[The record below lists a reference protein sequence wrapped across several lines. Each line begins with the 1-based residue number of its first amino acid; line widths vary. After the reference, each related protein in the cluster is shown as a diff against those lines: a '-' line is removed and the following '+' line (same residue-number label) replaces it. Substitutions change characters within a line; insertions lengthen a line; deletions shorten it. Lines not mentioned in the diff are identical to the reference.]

1 MGNKFKLSDM
11 MPNAWFYKLRDMS
24 RSRKRNSSKGVKK
37 NKVTSPTTSTSTS
50 QMSQQR
56 YSNFFAIEPHRAGKL
71 YLYNSPIHS
80 KHSEIPFTDSPRRSS
95 KRRSRRKAIYKPSP
109 KVISPIESSS
119 ESNLHEYATSDSEND
134 KFTVPDHFPNGLAS
148 DCSCRISSSTNDII
162 IDMKNES
169 FTEKLDE
176 FDTISQLGLA
186 PIFTKPVKFNDDYKV
201 IESTHEFI
209 RSTKLDELKTHQLKE
224 KNRRTKRERKTSPI
238 SRVSSANSTGIR
250 LRVNS
255 PKLANKKVQGYA
267 RKSVSCK
274 DSSLSADFPE
284 GFAVVKSSFDPQRD
298 FKESMVEMIMEN
310 NIRESKDLENLL
322 ACYLSLN
329 SGEYHELIVKAFE
342 QIWYDRAQ
350 LKM

>member
-119 ESNLHEYATSDSEND
+119 ESNLHEYATSDSESD

-148 DCSCRISSSTNDII
+148 DCSCRISSSTNDICKI
-162 IDMKNES
+162 
-169 FTEKLDE
+169 
-176 FDTISQLGLA
+176 
-186 PIFTKPVKFNDDYKV
+186 
-201 IESTHEFI
+201 
-209 RSTKLDELKTHQLKE
+209 
-224 KNRRTKRERKTSPI
+224 
-238 SRVSSANSTGIR
+238 
-250 LRVNS
+250 
-255 PKLANKKVQGYA
+255 GYSHHTLCV
-267 RKSVSCK
+267 R
-274 DSSLSADFPE
+274 
-284 GFAVVKSSFDPQRD
+284 
-298 FKESMVEMIMEN
+298 
-310 NIRESKDLENLL
+310 
-322 ACYLSLN
+322 
-329 SGEYHELIVKAFE
+329 
-342 QIWYDRAQ
+342 
-350 LKM
+350 